1 MLFGLRP
8 NRTPEDG
15 VAHST
20 TATAAATAPACTE
33 TAKDKGQDSAAI
45 INELHRLLGEFK
57 KNDFEGRIRSEKI
70 PAGNEGVVTAI
81 NEVLA
86 VLGEKANRFREIVDA
101 VPFPVHV
108 IDKEMRWTFLNR
120 AFEKLMVD
128 GGVVKNRE
136 AAVGMPCSSANA
148 NICNTTECGIKRLQR
163 GIGDSF
169 FDWCGMSC
177 KQDTSHVL
185 NTKGEQVGYVEVVQD
200 MTSTLRNKDYT
211 SKEVD
216 RLAGKLTRLAA
227 GDLNFDLELGKADKY
242 TVEAEKQFTKI
253 NESLGQLKQ
262 AITAMTSD
270 AGMLVQAALE
280 GKLKTRADAS
290 KHGGEFRKVV
300 DGVNQTLDTIV
311 GPLQEFSAVL
321 EKLASGDLTAQLGEH
336 YKGDLGKVGR
346 DINTLSQQVR
356 GAIHQITQE
365 VSRLVTSA
373 DELNAVSQQ
382 MSASADQTSAQARVV
397 SQASEQVASNVQ
409 TVATGADEMM
419 ASIKEIARNT
429 ADATRVATGAVK
441 SAQTT
446 NETISKLGQSSEEI
460 GQVIKVI
467 TSIAQQTNLLALN
480 ATIEAARA
488 GEAGK
493 GFAVVAGE
501 VKELAK
507 ETAKATED
515 ISRRIQAIQADTKGA
530 VTAIGEIGTVI
541 QQINDIQTVIAS
553 AVEEQSATTNEISR
567 NLSQAAEGS
576 SEITKNITGVA
587 EAAQGTT
594 AGATDTQ
601 KSAQELKRMAT
612 DLQGLVSQFK
622 C

>member
-1 MLFGLRP
+1 
-8 NRTPEDG
+8 
-15 VAHST
+15 
-20 TATAAATAPACTE
+20 
-33 TAKDKGQDSAAI
+33 
-45 INELHRLLGEFK
+45 
-57 KNDFEGRIRSEKI
+57 
-70 PAGNEGVVTAI
+70 
-81 NEVLA
+81 
-86 VLGEKANRFREIVDA
+86 
-101 VPFPVHV
+101 
-108 IDKEMRWTFLNR
+108 
-120 AFEKLMVD
+120 
-128 GGVVKNRE
+128 
-136 AAVGMPCSSANA
+136 
-148 NICNTTECGIKRLQR
+148 
-163 GIGDSF
+163 
-169 FDWCGMSC
+169 MSC
-177 KQDTSHVL
+177 KQDTSHL
-185 NTKGEQVGYVEVVQD
+185 LSIKGEQVGYVEVVQD

-216 RLAGKLTRLAA
+216 RLAGKLTQLAA
-227 GDLNFDLELGKADKY
+227 GNLSFDLELGESDKY
-242 TVEAEKQFTKI
+242 TVDAAKQFTKI

-262 AITAMTSD
+262 AVAAMTSD
-270 AGMLVQAALE
+270 AGMLVQAALD
-280 GKLKTRADAS
+280 GRLKTRADAS

-300 DGVNQTLDTIV
+300 EGVNQTLDTIV
-311 GPLQEFSAVL
+311 GPLQEFSIVL
-321 EKLASGDLTAQLGEH
+321 EKLASGDLTAQVGEN
-336 YKGDLGKVGR
+336 YKGDLGKVGH
-346 DINTLSQQVR
+346 DINTLSAQVR
-356 GAIHQITQE
+356 TAIRQITQE
-365 VSRLVTSA
+365 VSRLVTSS
-373 DELNAVSQQ
+373 DDLNVVSQQ

-397 SQASEQVASNVQ
+397 SEASEHVASNVQ

-530 VTAIGEIGTVI
+530 VSAIGEIGTVI
-541 QQINDIQTVIAS
+541 QQINDIQTVIAG
-553 AVEEQSATTNEISR
+553 AVEEQSATTNEITR
-567 NLSQAAEGS
+567 NLSEAASGS

-587 EAAQGTT
+587 EAAQNTT

-601 KSAQELKRMAT
+601 KSAQELKRMAA
-612 DLQGLVSQFK
+612 DLQGLLAQFR